1 MTVLCSQCGA
11 AFEPRLFDFGI
22 PFRCE
27 CGSLV
32 DSSHRISAS
41 LRNDARGRVVLFVR
55 TTEEPDPESAEKLKR
70 AARQALLTE
79 EKKLGEMRNLADR
92 ISYLITATDYPEI
105 DIEIEKNKVRRRV
118 EKLFPDRV
126 YLFDMIFESRFR
138 RLWDQFR
145 KRKTKGGRRDS

>member
-11 AFEPRLFDFGI
+11 AYNPSLFQFGI

-27 CGSLV
+27 CGALV
-32 DSSHRISAS
+32 DSTHKISAS
-41 LRNDARGRVVLFVR
+41 LGSASDGRVILYVR
-55 TTEEPDPESAEKLKR
+55 TPDEHDPESAERLKN

-79 EKKLGEMRNLADR
+79 ERNLGEVRHLADR
-92 ISYLITATDYPEI
+92 IAYLITATDYPKV
-105 DIEIEKNKVRRRV
+105 DIEIEKKKARRRV

-126 YLFDMIFESRFR
+126 YLFDLIFESRFR

-145 KRKTKGGRRDS
+145 GRKKKGS